1 MRAGRHEIRT
11 GFSEEKKGR
20 QRHANSHGQKD
31 LLAGPQDEQRF
42 WRKREIISGR
52 HADGSQFAI
61 KLGSDESSPEDL
73 SFALS
78 CGRLHIQGQ
87 KSMKDVISEEGYEQ
101 EALDGAGLVHVD
113 MIGVPFVGQL
123 VEAIIL
129 DIPSLVSQTDDLLDG
144 NLGRR

>member
-1 MRAGRHEIRT
+1 MKFALRLARRKEAGSATRT
-11 GFSEEKKGR
+11 ATGR
-20 QRHANSHGQKD
+20 RTSLQVR
-31 LLAGPQDEQRF
+31 QDELRF

-61 KLGSDESSPEDL
+61 KLGGDESSPEDL
-73 SFALS
+73 SFAFS

-87 KSMKDVISEEGYEQ
+87 KSMKDVISEEGYKQ

-129 DIPSLVSQTDDLLDG
+129 DVPSLVS
-144 NLGRR
+144 